1 MDKAKLKLNLHKTI
15 DEIENLIVLER
26 LKDIVDFTI
35 KKDNADFWE
44 ELSENERDEINKALL
59 ESEVDENLIPHDEV
73 MKQAKQWLIK

>member
-35 KKDNADFWE
+35 KKDYADFWE
-44 ELSENERDEINKALL
+44 ELSKDERNEINKALL